1 MPTSKRNMGE
11 VGQEEEV
18 EVAMVVAGVDMEA
31 VVDMVGEET
40 MMTEMGDMVEVA
52 MVGMEVVVEGV
63 VET

>member
-1 MPTSKRNMGE
+1 MGE

>member
-1 MPTSKRNMGE
+1 MGE

-52 MVGMEVVVEGV
+52 MVGMEVEGV